1 MHTYV
6 LNFDEITQHPG
17 VALYPNPPSVGYAA
31 GAGNGRIPGSN
42 RRGHWVCHGQILPHL
57 NQLGND
63 PIARVGAYLNH
74 IQNLLNQ

>member
-1 MHTYV
+1 MHAYV
-6 LNFDEITQHPG
+6 INFQEITRNPR
-17 VALYPNPPSVGYAA
+17 VSLFAKPPSGGYGQ

-42 RRGHWVCHGQILPHL
+42 REARWVCHGQILPHL

-63 PIARVGAYLNH
+63 PIVRVGAYLNH